1 MVLPF
6 ARNARHVDSRRR
18 INDVPSSEGRASN
31 LPKWDAITH
40 IENAPASTSYVIAT
54 LHPPVRHQTC
64 KIIKGP
70 AFWRA
75 RREEF
80 DRLLQR
86 QRSALTHDTDGR
98 WLRGYCRFDLQAG
111 RRSSRAGGYDGRFIS
126 DFDEIATHAA
136 TGLRCVSECE
146 PVEFW
151 IYCLGLDLK
160 ASPDKE
166 VRHQMLLN
174 ESLGIVHGLVEAS
187 AAYCSRLAGRALS
200 TPQSATGQVSRG
212 IYVDK
217 RHKRFVSLFE
227 EIIGLRRGPGQ
238 PKTSVQEDW
247 LEENHGLSRTQLTD
261 YLGGRIAGRVSAKK
275 RNAIEKAISASAQRL
290 GLLHPD
296 R

>member
-1 MVLPF
+1 M
-6 ARNARHVDSRRR
+6 RQHR
-18 INDVPSSEGRASN
+18 
-31 LPKWDAITH
+31 
-40 IENAPASTSYVIAT
+40 PAYVIAT
-54 LHPPVRHQTC
+54 LRPPVRHKTC

-86 QRSALTHDTDGR
+86 QWSALQRDTHPR

-126 DFDEIATHAA
+126 DFDEIATRAA
-136 TGLRCVSECE
+136 TGLRCVSEFE
-146 PVEFW
+146 PVESW

-160 ASPDKE
+160 ASADKD
-166 VRHQMLLN
+166 VRHHMLLH
-174 ESLGIVHGLVEAS
+174 ESVGIVHGLVEAS

-200 TPQSATGQVSRG
+200 TPRSATGQVSRR

-217 RHKRFVSLFE
+217 RHRRFVSLFE
-227 EIIGLRRGPGQ
+227 EIIDLRRGPGQ
-238 PKTSVQEDW
+238 RKTSVQEGW
-247 LEENHGLSRTQLTD
+247 LKENHGLSRTQLTD

-275 RNAIEKAISASAQRL
+275 R
-290 GLLHPD
+290 
-296 R
+296 